1 MYVLYCTIFTHEI
14 MNVNSALNF
23 AICKKLFCKI
33 CLLFIPVS
41 YNCKAILYFI
51 FQRHCKEVLYNILIL
66 QDEKLSLRQMFYNV
80 YSRFIV
86 KYIFEQLCFLI
97 VSYNNLAEQLSLY
110 TVGKIPLCL
119 TAPMAIGEQCLI
131 IYYIILYIVKTLL
144 KSSSWSRSPIVES
157 CFYHIITS
165 QS

>member
-1 MYVLYCTIFTHEI
+1 MLIFSFLTTIKVTFKLYFAIFLFIFVLNYLAVCDNLTFHKCFYYQSFITVHRYLMYVLYCTIFTHEI

-66 QDEKLSLRQMFYNV
+66 QDEKLSLR
-80 YSRFIV
+80 
-86 KYIFEQLCFLI
+86 
-97 VSYNNLAEQLSLY
+97 
-110 TVGKIPLCL
+110 
-119 TAPMAIGEQCLI
+119 
-131 IYYIILYIVKTLL
+131 
-144 KSSSWSRSPIVES
+144 
-157 CFYHIITS
+157 
-165 QS
+165 